1 MTRLSLL
8 ISVIFL
14 LFKILCSNGLAGPT
28 FVDEFSVTD
37 EEKTPTGVIF
47 NPEGTRMYVVG
58 ISQDRIR
65 QYTVGVAFD
74 LTSTIT
80 LERSRLISSVENRPQ
95 DIKFNSDGTVVFVL
109 GTQNDGVARW
119 SLSTPYDINSINQ
132 ATIVADSTYTSIG
145 GDPRGFDFNNDG
157 TKMFVLDG
165 TDQQVE
171 EYDLTTPYNPD
182 TKILKD
188 TLSTPR
194 GDSFHQGL
202 GFSPD
207 GLKMYVI
214 QGRKAGG
221 GSNSDNNLSLIHI

>member
-1 MTRLSLL
+1 MPRLSLL

-14 LFKILCSNGLAGPT
+14 LFKILCSNVFAGPT

-95 DIKFNSDGTVVFVL
+95 DI
-109 GTQNDGVARW
+109 
-119 SLSTPYDINSINQ
+119 
-132 ATIVADSTYTSIG
+132 
-145 GDPRGFDFNNDG
+145 
-157 TKMFVLDG
+157 
-165 TDQQVE
+165 
-171 EYDLTTPYNPD
+171 
-182 TKILKD
+182 
-188 TLSTPR
+188 
-194 GDSFHQGL
+194 
-202 GFSPD
+202 
-207 GLKMYVI
+207 
-214 QGRKAGG
+214 
-221 GSNSDNNLSLIHI
+221 